1 MKKLVSLLL
10 VLTLMLAVGCAHAED
25 ATSTETAI
33 RIGALKGPTAMGMA
47 QLLEVSAAGENAYQ
61 FTIAGAADELT
72 ALLVKGE
79 LDVAAVPANLASVL
93 YNNTQGGVRV
103 AMINTLGVLYVLE
116 AGETVQ
122 SVADLK
128 GREIYST
135 GKGTTPE
142 FALDYVL
149 TQNGIDPDND
159 VTVEFKSE
167 STELAAALEN
177 GEATLAVLP
186 EPYVTTVLSSNEN
199 VRVALSLNDEWD
211 KVSDGSGMVTGV
223 LVVRSEFADANP
235 EALAELLEA
244 YRASVEFVNA
254 NPAEA
259 AVIIEANDIAK
270 AAVAEKAIP
279 NCNIVYIDGNEM
291 RTKLEGYLSVLMGM
305 NEKSIGGAMPGD
317 DFYLGAD
324 ATADEPEVDTV
335 DTDADE
341 GGAGDSEAAESD
353 AA

>member
-1 MKKLVSLLL
+1 MKRLISLFI

-25 ATSTETAI
+25 VSSTDTAI

-47 QLLEVSAAGENAYQ
+47 QLLEASSAGENAYQ

-79 LDVAAVPANLASVL
+79 LDAAAVPANLASVL
-93 YNNTQGGVRV
+93 YNNTEGGVRV

-116 AGETVQ
+116 AGDTVE

-142 FALDYVL
+142 YALDYVL
-149 TQNGIDPDND
+149 TQNGIDPDAD

-167 STELAAALEN
+167 ATELAAALAN

-199 VRVALSLNDEWD
+199 VRVALSLNDEWNN
-211 KVSDGSGMVTGV
+211 VSDGSGMVTGV
-223 LVVRSEFADANP
+223 LVVRSEFADENP

-259 AVIIEANDIAK
+259 AAIIEANDIAK

-279 NCNIVYIDGNEM
+279 NCNIVYIDGSDM
-291 RTKLEGYLSVLMGM
+291 RVKLEGYLSVLMDM
-305 NEKSIGGAMPGD
+305 NAKSIGGALPGD
-317 DFYLGAD
+317 DFYIGVEAD
-324 ATADEPEVDTV
+324 APQVQTV
-335 DTDADE
+335 
-341 GGAGDSEAAESD
+341 GAESEAAGGAE
-353 AA
+353 AAEASAA

>member
-1 MKKLVSLLL
+1 MKKLVSILLA
-10 VLTLMLAVGCAHAED
+10 LTLMLMMGCAQAED
-25 ATSTETAI
+25 TTSEIAV

-47 QLLEVSAAGENAYQ
+47 QLMQSAADGETDYQ

-79 LDVAAVPANLASVL
+79 LDAAAVPANLASVL

-116 AGETVQ
+116 AGDTVH

-128 GREIYST
+128 GKTIYST

-142 FALDYVL
+142 FSLDYVL
-149 TQNGIDPDND
+149 SSNGIDPETD
-159 VTVEFKSE
+159 VTVEFKTE
-167 STELAAALEN
+167 ATELAAALQS

-223 LVVRSEFADANP
+223 LVVRTEFAAQNPDAL
-235 EALAELLEA
+235 EQLLSA
-244 YRASVEFVNA
+244 YEQSVNFVNA

-259 AVIIEANDIAK
+259 ATIIEQNGVAK
-270 AAVAEKAIP
+270 AAIAEKAIP
-279 NCNIVYIDGNEM
+279 NCNIVFVSGDDM
-291 RTKLEGYLSVLMGM
+291 RTKLEGYLGVLAGM
-305 NEKSIGGAMPGD
+305 NIKAVGGALPGD
-317 DFYLGAD
+317 DFYYGAQ
-324 ATADEPEVDTV
+324 AVA
-335 DTDADE
+335 
-341 GGAGDSEAAESD
+341 EAA
-353 AA
+353 